1 MRLPNYSSACLYL
14 LMAKIL
20 LCDGHNL
27 AFRAFYGIRELSRSD
42 GFPTNMVHGW
52 LRSFWRLEDDCS
64 PDQIWVFFD
73 KGGSKR
79 REDILPSYKA
89 NRGLPPDG
97 FSEQLTWVKRL
108 TTALGYGWREQEGLE
123 ADDLIASAVR
133 KKSAEENNL
142 LIVSSD
148 KDLSQLVS
156 PNTKQLLPPPTANPK
171 LGWRLLDEAGVKD
184 KFGVPPSGILD
195 YLSIIGD
202 QSDNIPG
209 LPGVGP
215 KTALKWMS
223 EYGDLESIIEN
234 AGRLSPKRFCSL
246 VYEMRADLLRN
257 RELVRLES
265 DLELDMSDCPSV
277 NREEIKEILL
287 ELEMNKS
294 WEESC
299 RRYS

>member
-1 MRLPNYSSACLYL
+1 
-14 LMAKIL
+14 MAKIL

-27 AFRAFYGIRELSRSD
+27 AFRAFYGIRDLSRAD

-73 KGGSKR
+73 KGGSRR
-79 REDILPSYKA
+79 REDILPTYKA

-97 FSEQLTWVKRL
+97 FSEQLAWVKRL
-108 TTALGYGWREQEGLE
+108 TTALGHGWREQEGLE

-133 KKSAEENNL
+133 QRSGDETDL

-148 KDLSQLVS
+148 KDLSQLVG
-156 PNTKQLLPPPTANPK
+156 PKVKQLLPPPTANPK
-171 LGWRLLDEAGVKD
+171 LGWRLLDESGVKE
-184 KFGVPPSGILD
+184 KFGVSPAGILD

-215 KTALKWMS
+215 KTALKWMNDH
-223 EYGDLESIIEN
+223 GDLEGIIEN
-234 AGRLSPKRFCSL
+234 AGRLAPKRFCSL
-246 VYEMRADLLRN
+246 VYEKREDLLRN
-257 RELVRLES
+257 RELIRLES
-265 DLELDMSDCPSV
+265 DLEVDMTDCPPV
-277 NREEIKEILL
+277 NLSELKEILM
-287 ELEMNKS
+287 ELEMKKS
-294 WEESC
+294 WEEAS
-299 RRYS
+299 RRYG

>member
-1 MRLPNYSSACLYL
+1 
-14 LMAKIL
+14 MAKIL

-27 AFRAFYGIRELSRSD
+27 AFRAFYGIRDLSRSD

-52 LRSFWRLEDDCS
+52 LRTFWRLEDECS

-73 KGGSKR
+73 KGGSRR

-108 TTALGYGWREQEGLE
+108 TTALGYGWREQDGLE
-123 ADDLIASAVR
+123 ADDLIASAVS
-133 KKSAEENNL
+133 KKSGDENDL

-156 PNTKQLLPPPTANPK
+156 PNVKQLLPPPTANPK
-171 LGWRLLDEAGVKD
+171 LGWRLLDESGVGD
-184 KFGVPPSGILD
+184 KFGVSPAGILD

-209 LPGVGP
+209 LMGVGP
-215 KTALKWMS
+215 KTALKWMDT
-223 EYGDLESIIEN
+223 YGCLEGIIEN
-234 AGRLSPKRFCSL
+234 AGRLTPKRFCSL
-246 VYEMRADLLRN
+246 VYEKRSDLLRN
-257 RELVRLES
+257 RELIRLES
-265 DLELDMSDCPSV
+265 DLEFEMTDCPAV
-277 NREEIKEILL
+277 NLDEMKEIML
-287 ELEMNKS
+287 ELEMSKS

-299 RRYS
+299 RRYG

>member
-1 MRLPNYSSACLYL
+1 
-14 LMAKIL
+14 MAKIL

-27 AFRAFYGIRELSRSD
+27 AFRAFYGIRDLSRAD

-73 KGGSKR
+73 KGGSRR
-79 REDILPSYKA
+79 REDILPTYKA

-97 FSEQLTWVKRL
+97 FSEQLAWVKRL
-108 TTALGYGWREQEGLE
+108 TTALGHGWREQEGLE

-133 KKSAEENNL
+133 QLSEDETDL

-148 KDLSQLVS
+148 KDLSQLIGPKV
-156 PNTKQLLPPPTANPK
+156 KQLLPPPTANPK
-171 LGWRLLDEAGVKD
+171 MGWRLLDESAVKE
-184 KFGVPPSGILD
+184 KFGVSPAGILD

-215 KTALKWMS
+215 KTALKWMN
-223 EYGDLESIIEN
+223 EHGDLEGIIEN
-234 AGRLSPKRFCSL
+234 AGRLAPKRFCSL
-246 VYEMRADLLRN
+246 VYEKREDLLRN
-257 RELVRLES
+257 RELIRLES
-265 DLELDMSDCPSV
+265 DLEVDMTDCPPV
-277 NREEIKEILL
+277 NLSELKEILL
-287 ELEMNKS
+287 ELEMKKS
-294 WEESC
+294 WDEAS
-299 RRYS
+299 RRYG

>member
-1 MRLPNYSSACLYL
+1 
-14 LMAKIL
+14 MAKIL

-27 AFRAFYGIRELSRSD
+27 AFRAFYGIRDLSRAD

-73 KGGSKR
+73 KGGSRR
-79 REDILPSYKA
+79 REDILPTYKA

-97 FSEQLTWVKRL
+97 FSEQLAWVKRL
-108 TTALGYGWREQEGLE
+108 TTALGHGWREQEGLE

-133 KKSAEENNL
+133 QHSGDETDL

-148 KDLSQLVS
+148 KDLSQLVG
-156 PNTKQLLPPPTANPK
+156 PKVKQLLPPPTANPK
-171 LGWRLLDEAGVKD
+171 LGWRLLDESGVKE
-184 KFGVPPSGILD
+184 KFGVSPAGILD

-215 KTALKWMS
+215 KTALKWMNDH
-223 EYGDLESIIEN
+223 GDLEGIIEN
-234 AGRLSPKRFCSL
+234 AGRLAPKRFCSL
-246 VYEMRADLLRN
+246 VYEKREDLLRN
-257 RELVRLES
+257 RELIRLES
-265 DLELDMSDCPSV
+265 DLEVDMTDCPPV
-277 NREEIKEILL
+277 NLSELKEILM
-287 ELEMNKS
+287 ELEMKKS
-294 WEESC
+294 WEEAS
-299 RRYS
+299 RRYG

>member
-1 MRLPNYSSACLYL
+1 
-14 LMAKIL
+14 MAKIL

-27 AFRAFYGIRELSRSD
+27 AFRAFYGIRDLSRAD

-73 KGGSKR
+73 KGGSRR
-79 REDILPSYKA
+79 REDILPTYKA

-97 FSEQLTWVKRL
+97 FSEQLVWVKRL
-108 TTALGYGWREQEGLE
+108 TTALGHGWREQEGLE

-133 KKSAEENNL
+133 QLSEDETDL

-148 KDLSQLVS
+148 KDLSQLVG
-156 PNTKQLLPPPTANPK
+156 PKVKQLLPPPTANPK
-171 LGWRLLDEAGVKD
+171 LGWRLLDESGVKE
-184 KFGVPPSGILD
+184 KFGVSPAGILD

-215 KTALKWMS
+215 KTALKWMNDH
-223 EYGDLESIIEN
+223 GDLEGIIEN
-234 AGRLSPKRFCSL
+234 AGRLAPKRFCSL
-246 VYEMRADLLRN
+246 VYEKREDLLRN
-257 RELVRLES
+257 RELIRLES
-265 DLELDMSDCPSV
+265 DLEVDMTDCPPV
-277 NREEIKEILL
+277 NLSELKEILL
-287 ELEMNKS
+287 ELEMKKS
-294 WEESC
+294 WEEAS
-299 RRYS
+299 RRYG

>member
-1 MRLPNYSSACLYL
+1 MS
-14 LMAKIL
+14 KIL

-27 AFRAFYGIRELSRSD
+27 AFRAFYGIRDLSRSD

-52 LRSFWRLEDDCS
+52 LRSFWKLEDDCS

-73 KGGSKR
+73 KGGSRR
-79 REDILPSYKA
+79 REGILPTYKA

-97 FSEQLTWVKRL
+97 FSEQLVWVKRL
-108 TTALGYGWREQEGLE
+108 TTALGYGGREQEGLE
-123 ADDLIASAVR
+123 ADDLIASAVS
-133 KKSAEENNL
+133 KKSGDETDL

-156 PNTKQLLPPPTANPK
+156 PNTKQLLPPPTANPR
-171 LGWRLLDEAGVKD
+171 LGWRLLDEAGVLE

-195 YLSIIGD
+195 YLSMIGD

-215 KTALKWMS
+215 KTALKWMES
-223 EYGDLESIIEN
+223 YGNLESIIEN
-234 AGRLSPKRFCSL
+234 AGRLTPKRFCSL
-246 VYEMRADLLRN
+246 VYEKKADLQRN
-257 RELVRLES
+257 RELIRLES
-265 DLELDMSDCPSV
+265 DLEFDMSVCPPV
-277 NREEIKEILL
+277 DLMEMKEILL

-294 WEESC
+294 WEEAC
-299 RRYS
+299 RRYG

>member
-1 MRLPNYSSACLYL
+1 
-14 LMAKIL
+14 MAKIL

-27 AFRAFYGIRELSRSD
+27 AFRAFYGIRDLSRAD

-73 KGGSKR
+73 KGGSRR
-79 REDILPSYKA
+79 REDILPTYKA

-97 FSEQLTWVKRL
+97 FSEQLAWVKRL
-108 TTALGYGWREQEGLE
+108 TTALGHGWREQEGLE

-133 KKSAEENNL
+133 QLSEDEADL

-148 KDLSQLVS
+148 KDLSQLVG
-156 PNTKQLLPPPTANPK
+156 PKVKQLLPPPTANPK
-171 LGWRLLDEAGVKD
+171 MGWRLLDESAVKE
-184 KFGVPPSGILD
+184 KFGVSAAGILD

-215 KTALKWMS
+215 KTALKWMN
-223 EYGDLESIIEN
+223 EHGDLEGIIEN
-234 AGRLSPKRFCSL
+234 AGRLAPKRFCSL
-246 VYEMRADLLRN
+246 VYEKREDLLRN
-257 RELVRLES
+257 RELIRLES
-265 DLELDMSDCPSV
+265 DLEVDMTDCPPV
-277 NREEIKEILL
+277 NLSELKEILL
-287 ELEMNKS
+287 ELEMKKS
-294 WEESC
+294 WEEAS
-299 RRYS
+299 RRYG

>member
-1 MRLPNYSSACLYL
+1 
-14 LMAKIL
+14 MAKIL

-27 AFRAFYGIRELSRSD
+27 AFRAFYGIRDLSRAD

-73 KGGSKR
+73 KGGSRR
-79 REDILPSYKA
+79 REDILPTYKA

-97 FSEQLTWVKRL
+97 FSEQLAWVKRL
-108 TTALGYGWREQEGLE
+108 TTALGHGWREQEGLE

-133 KKSAEENNL
+133 QLSEDETDL

-148 KDLSQLVS
+148 KDLSQLVG
-156 PNTKQLLPPPTANPK
+156 PKVKQLLPPPTANPK
-171 LGWRLLDEAGVKD
+171 MGWRLLDESAVKE
-184 KFGVPPSGILD
+184 KFGVSPAGILD

-215 KTALKWMS
+215 KTALKWMN
-223 EYGDLESIIEN
+223 EHGDLEGIIEN
-234 AGRLSPKRFCSL
+234 AGRLAPKRFCSL
-246 VYEMRADLLRN
+246 VYEKREDLLRN
-257 RELVRLES
+257 RELIRLES
-265 DLELDMSDCPSV
+265 DLEVDMTDCPPV
-277 NREEIKEILL
+277 NLSELKEILL
-287 ELEMNKS
+287 ELEMKKS
-294 WEESC
+294 WEEAS
-299 RRYS
+299 RRYG

>member
-1 MRLPNYSSACLYL
+1 
-14 LMAKIL
+14 MAKIL

-27 AFRAFYGIRELSRSD
+27 AFRAFYGIRDLSRAD

-73 KGGSKR
+73 KGGSRR
-79 REDILPSYKA
+79 REDILPTYKA

-97 FSEQLTWVKRL
+97 FSEQLAWVKRL
-108 TTALGYGWREQEGLE
+108 TTALGHGWREQEGLE

-133 KKSAEENNL
+133 QLSQDETDL

-148 KDLSQLVS
+148 KDLSQLVG
-156 PNTKQLLPPPTANPK
+156 PKVKQLLPPPTANPQM
-171 LGWRLLDEAGVKD
+171 GWRLLDESAVKE
-184 KFGVPPSGILD
+184 KFGVSPAGILD

-215 KTALKWMS
+215 KTALKWMN
-223 EYGDLESIIEN
+223 EHGDLEGIIEN
-234 AGRLSPKRFCSL
+234 AGRLAPKRFCSL
-246 VYEMRADLLRN
+246 VYEKRGDLLRN
-257 RELVRLES
+257 RELIRLES
-265 DLELDMSDCPSV
+265 DLEVDMTDCPPV
-277 NREEIKEILL
+277 NLSELKEILL
-287 ELEMNKS
+287 ELEMKKS
-294 WEESC
+294 WEEAS
-299 RRYS
+299 RRYG

>member
-1 MRLPNYSSACLYL
+1 MS
-14 LMAKIL
+14 KIL

-27 AFRAFYGIRELSRSD
+27 AFRAFYGIRDLSRSD

-52 LRSFWRLEDDCS
+52 LRSFWKLEDDCS

-73 KGGSKR
+73 KGGSRR
-79 REDILPSYKA
+79 REGILPTYKA

-97 FSEQLTWVKRL
+97 FSEQLVWVKRL
-108 TTALGYGWREQEGLE
+108 TTALGYGGREQEGLE
-123 ADDLIASAVR
+123 ADDLIASAVS
-133 KKSAEENNL
+133 KKSGDETDL

-156 PNTKQLLPPPTANPK
+156 PNTKQLLPPPTANPR
-171 LGWRLLDEAGVKD
+171 LGWRLLDEAGVLE

-195 YLSIIGD
+195 YLSMIGD

-215 KTALKWMS
+215 KTALKWMES
-223 EYGDLESIIEN
+223 YGNLESIIEN
-234 AGRLSPKRFCSL
+234 AGRLTPKRFCSL
-246 VYEMRADLLRN
+246 VYEKKADLQRN
-257 RELVRLES
+257 RELIRLES
-265 DLELDMSDCPSV
+265 DLGFDMSVCPPV
-277 NREEIKEILL
+277 DLMEMKEILL

-294 WEESC
+294 WEEAC
-299 RRYS
+299 RRYG

>member
-1 MRLPNYSSACLYL
+1 
-14 LMAKIL
+14 MAKIL

-27 AFRAFYGIRELSRSD
+27 AFRAFYGIRDLSRAD

-73 KGGSKR
+73 KGGSRR
-79 REDILPSYKA
+79 REDILPTYKA

-97 FSEQLTWVKRL
+97 FSEQLAWVKRL
-108 TTALGYGWREQEGLE
+108 TTALGHGWREQEGLE

-133 KKSAEENNL
+133 QLSEDGTDL

-148 KDLSQLVS
+148 KDLSQLVG
-156 PNTKQLLPPPTANPK
+156 PKVKQLLPPPTANPK
-171 LGWRLLDEAGVKD
+171 MGWRLLDESAVKE
-184 KFGVPPSGILD
+184 KFGVSPAGILD

-215 KTALKWMS
+215 KTALKWMN
-223 EYGDLESIIEN
+223 EHGDLEGIIEN
-234 AGRLSPKRFCSL
+234 AGRLAPKRFCSL
-246 VYEMRADLLRN
+246 VYEKREDLLRN
-257 RELVRLES
+257 RELIRLES
-265 DLELDMSDCPSV
+265 DLEVDMTDCPPV
-277 NREEIKEILL
+277 NLSELKEILL
-287 ELEMNKS
+287 ELEMKKS
-294 WEESC
+294 WEEAS
-299 RRYS
+299 RRYG

>member
-1 MRLPNYSSACLYL
+1 
-14 LMAKIL
+14 MAKIL

-27 AFRAFYGIRELSRSD
+27 AFRAFYGIRDLSRAD

-73 KGGSKR
+73 KGGSRR
-79 REDILPSYKA
+79 REDILPTYKA

-97 FSEQLTWVKRL
+97 FSEQLAWVKRL
-108 TTALGYGWREQEGLE
+108 TTALGHGWREQEGLE

-133 KKSAEENNL
+133 QLSQDETDL

-148 KDLSQLVS
+148 KDLSQLVG
-156 PNTKQLLPPPTANPK
+156 PKVKQLLPPPTANPK
-171 LGWRLLDEAGVKD
+171 MGWRLLDESAVKE
-184 KFGVPPSGILD
+184 KFGVSPAGILD

-215 KTALKWMS
+215 KTALKWMN
-223 EYGDLESIIEN
+223 EHGDLEGIIEN
-234 AGRLSPKRFCSL
+234 AGRLAPKRFCSL
-246 VYEMRADLLRN
+246 VYEKREDLLRN
-257 RELVRLES
+257 RELIRLES
-265 DLELDMSDCPSV
+265 DLEVDVTDCPPV
-277 NREEIKEILL
+277 NLSELKEILL
-287 ELEMNKS
+287 ELEMKKS
-294 WEESC
+294 WEEAS
-299 RRYS
+299 RRYG

>member
-1 MRLPNYSSACLYL
+1 
-14 LMAKIL
+14 MAKIL

-27 AFRAFYGIRELSRSD
+27 AFRAFYGIRDLSRSD

-73 KGGSKR
+73 KGGSRR
-79 REDILPSYKA
+79 REDILPTYKA

-97 FSEQLTWVKRL
+97 FSEQLAWVKRL
-108 TTALGYGWREQEGLE
+108 TTALGHGWREQEGLE

-133 KKSAEENNL
+133 QLSEDEADL

-148 KDLSQLVS
+148 KDLSQLVG
-156 PNTKQLLPPPTANPK
+156 PKVKQLLPPPTANPK
-171 LGWRLLDEAGVKD
+171 MGWRLLDESAVKE
-184 KFGVPPSGILD
+184 KFGVSPAGILD

-215 KTALKWMS
+215 KTALKWMN
-223 EYGDLESIIEN
+223 EHGDLEGIIEN
-234 AGRLSPKRFCSL
+234 AGRLAPKRFCSL
-246 VYEMRADLLRN
+246 VYEKREDLLRN
-257 RELVRLES
+257 RELIRLES
-265 DLELDMSDCPSV
+265 DLEVDMTDCPPV
-277 NREEIKEILL
+277 NLSELKEILL
-287 ELEMNKS
+287 ELEMKKS
-294 WEESC
+294 WEEAS
-299 RRYS
+299 RRYG

>member
-1 MRLPNYSSACLYL
+1 
-14 LMAKIL
+14 MAKIL

-27 AFRAFYGIRELSRSD
+27 AFRAFYGIRDLSRAD

-73 KGGSKR
+73 KGGSRR
-79 REDILPSYKA
+79 REDILPTYKA

-97 FSEQLTWVKRL
+97 FSEQLAWVKRL
-108 TTALGYGWREQEGLE
+108 TTALGHGWREQEGLE

-133 KKSAEENNL
+133 QLSEDEADL

-148 KDLSQLVS
+148 KDLSQLVG
-156 PNTKQLLPPPTANPK
+156 PKVKQLLPPPTANPK
-171 LGWRLLDEAGVKD
+171 MGWRLLDESAVKE
-184 KFGVPPSGILD
+184 KFGVSPAGILD

-215 KTALKWMS
+215 KTALKWMN
-223 EYGDLESIIEN
+223 EHGDLEGIIEN
-234 AGRLSPKRFCSL
+234 AGRLAPKRFCSL
-246 VYEMRADLLRN
+246 VYEKREDLLRN
-257 RELVRLES
+257 RELIRLES
-265 DLELDMSDCPSV
+265 DLEVDMTDCPPV
-277 NREEIKEILL
+277 NLSELKEILL
-287 ELEMNKS
+287 ELEMKKS
-294 WEESC
+294 WEEAS
-299 RRYS
+299 RRYG

>member
-1 MRLPNYSSACLYL
+1 
-14 LMAKIL
+14 MAKIL

-27 AFRAFYGIRELSRSD
+27 AFRAFYGIRDLSRAD

-73 KGGSKR
+73 KGGSRR
-79 REDILPSYKA
+79 RENILPTYKA

-97 FSEQLTWVKRL
+97 FSEQLAWVKRL
-108 TTALGYGWREQEGLE
+108 TTALGHGWREQEGLE

-133 KKSAEENNL
+133 QLSEDETDL

-148 KDLSQLVS
+148 KDLSQLVG
-156 PNTKQLLPPPTANPK
+156 PKVKQLLPPPTANPK
-171 LGWRLLDEAGVKD
+171 MGWRLLDESAVKE
-184 KFGVPPSGILD
+184 KFGVSPAGILD

-215 KTALKWMS
+215 KTALKWMN
-223 EYGDLESIIEN
+223 EHGDLEGIIEN
-234 AGRLSPKRFCSL
+234 AGRLAPKRFCSL
-246 VYEMRADLLRN
+246 VYEKRENLLRN
-257 RELVRLES
+257 RELIRLES
-265 DLELDMSDCPSV
+265 DLEVDMTDCPPV
-277 NREEIKEILL
+277 NLSELKEILL
-287 ELEMNKS
+287 ELEMKKS
-294 WEESC
+294 WEEAS
-299 RRYS
+299 RRYG

>member
-1 MRLPNYSSACLYL
+1 
-14 LMAKIL
+14 MAKIL

-27 AFRAFYGIRELSRSD
+27 AFRAFYGIRDLSRAD

-73 KGGSKR
+73 KGGSRR
-79 REDILPSYKA
+79 REDILPTYKA

-97 FSEQLTWVKRL
+97 FSEQLAWVKRL
-108 TTALGYGWREQEGLE
+108 TTALGHGWREQEGLE

-133 KKSAEENNL
+133 QLSEDETDL

-148 KDLSQLVS
+148 KDLSQLIGPKV
-156 PNTKQLLPPPTANPK
+156 KQLLPPPTANPK
-171 LGWRLLDEAGVKD
+171 MGWRLLDESAVKE
-184 KFGVPPSGILD
+184 KFGVSPAGILD

-215 KTALKWMS
+215 KTALKWMN
-223 EYGDLESIIEN
+223 EHGDLEGIIEN
-234 AGRLSPKRFCSL
+234 AGRLAPKRFCSL
-246 VYEMRADLLRN
+246 VYEKREDLLRN
-257 RELVRLES
+257 RELIRLES
-265 DLELDMSDCPSV
+265 DLEVDMTDCPPV
-277 NREEIKEILL
+277 NLSELKEILL
-287 ELEMNKS
+287 ELEMKKS
-294 WEESC
+294 WEEAS
-299 RRYS
+299 RRYG